1 MKTELNRL
9 NEISRRELMLRTAK
23 TALGVSL
30 LPAGSPLLRAAE
42 AASKSG
48 PGTPGFGKAKHV
60 IYLWMGG
67 GMTHIDTWDPKD
79 GPTKG
84 PTDPIKANAGSGN
97 MDRLGGTMEKMAKVA
112 NKFSIIRSMSSKTGV
127 HESGTYIMK
136 TGYEPRGTI
145 VHPAMGA
152 WASHFLGRIKGVTLP
167 DSVVVNSGSSYPGNG
182 FFPTTMSPIPI
193 SSPEAGLQNIRP
205 SAGVSDSQ
213 FQKRLSLTDE
223 FDTSF
228 RKKFQS
234 EEVKSY
240 SEFYDETIKLM
251 KSEDLKAFDLSQE
264 PAAVRE
270 KFGRSNFGQGALLAR
285 RLVQSGVRFV
295 EVQFGGWDMHNTID
309 TALGNTAAT
318 MDSVFATLIED
329 LVSNGLFESTMI
341 VMGSEFG
348 RTPDINENDGRD
360 HYPLAYSTVLAGG
373 GVKGGFVYGSTDKE
387 GRRVADK
394 QVTPQD
400 FLATI
405 GHGMGL
411 PVDEVVM
418 SPSNR
423 PFTVGDKGVPVI
435 DIFA

>member
-9 NEISRRELMLRTAK
+9 NDVSRREFMLRTAK

-30 LPAGSPLLRAAE
+30 LPVGSSLVRAAGT
-42 AASKSG
+42 AGTTG

-60 IYLWMGG
+60 IFLWMNG

-127 HESGTYIMK
+127 HDQGTYVMK

-145 VHPAMGA
+145 VHPGMGA
-152 WASHFLGRIKGVTLP
+152 WGSHFLGRIKGVTLP
-167 DSVVVNSGSSYPGNG
+167 DSVVVNSGNAFPGAG
-182 FFPTTMSPIPI
+182 FFPTTTSPIPI
-193 SSPEAGLQNIRP
+193 SNPESGLQNIKP
-205 SAGVSDSQ
+205 TTSDDQ
-213 FQKRLSLTDE
+213 FKKRISLMDE

-240 SEFYDETIKLM
+240 SEFYDETMKLM

-270 KFGRSNFGQGALLAR
+270 KYGRNNFGQGALLAR
-285 RLVQSGVRFV
+285 RLVQAGVRFV

-309 TALGNTAAT
+309 TAMGNTGAT
-318 MDSVFATLIED
+318 MDNVFATLIED
-329 LVSNGLFESTMI
+329 LQSNGLLDSTMI

-360 HYPLAYSTVLAGG
+360 HYPLAYSTVFAGG

-400 FLATI
+400 FCATI

-423 PFTVGDKGVPVI
+423 PFTVGDKGVPVT

>member
-1 MKTELNRL
+1 MKPALNKL
-9 NEISRRELMLRTAK
+9 NPIARRDFMMRTAQA
-23 TALGVSL
+23 ALGVTVMPSL
-30 LPAGSPLLRAAE
+30 NLAAAGTTGA
-42 AASKSG
+42 
-48 PGTPGFGKAKHV
+48 GTPGFGKAKNV
-60 IYLWMGG
+60 IFLWMGG

-127 HESGTYIMK
+127 HDQGTYVMK

-145 VHPAMGA
+145 VHPCIGA
-152 WASHFLGRIKGVTLP
+152 WASHFLGRIKGPTLP
-167 DSVVVNSGSSYPGNG
+167 DSVVVNSGNAFPGAG

-193 SSPEAGLQNIRP
+193 SNPETGLQNIKP
-205 SAGVSDSQ
+205 TTSEDQ
-213 FQKRLSLTDE
+213 FKKRLSLTDE

-234 EEVKSY
+234 DDVKSY
-240 SEFYDETIKLM
+240 SEFYDETVKLM

-270 KFGRSNFGQGALLAR
+270 KFGRNNFGQGALLAR
-285 RLVQSGVRFV
+285 RLVQAGVRFV
-295 EVQFGGWDMHNTID
+295 EVQSGGWDMHNTID
-309 TALGNTAAT
+309 TALGTTAAT
-318 MDSVFATLIED
+318 MDSVFAALIED

-360 HYPLAYSTVLAGG
+360 HYPLAYSTVFAGG

-387 GRRVADK
+387 GRRVTDK
-394 QVTPQD
+394 QCTPQD
-400 FLATI
+400 FQATI
-405 GHGMGL
+405 GHAMGL

-423 PFTVGDKGVPVI
+423 PFTVGDKGVPVL

>member
-1 MKTELNRL
+1 MKSAFNKLNP
-9 NEISRRELMLRTAK
+9 IARRDFMMRTAQA
-23 TALGVSL
+23 ALGVTVMPSL
-30 LPAGSPLLRAAE
+30 NLAAAGTT
-42 AASKSG
+42 G
-48 PGTPGFGKAKHV
+48 PGTAGFGKAKNV
-60 IYLWMGG
+60 IFLWMGG

-79 GPTKG
+79 GATKG
-84 PTDPIKANAGSGN
+84 PTDPIKANSGSGN
-97 MDRLGGTMEKMAKVA
+97 MDRLGGTMVKMAKVA

-127 HESGTYIMK
+127 HDQGTYVMK

-145 VHPAMGA
+145 VHPCIGA
-152 WASHFLGRIKGVTLP
+152 WASHFLGRIKGPTLP
-167 DSVVVNSGSSYPGNG
+167 DSVVVNSGNAFPGAG

-193 SSPEAGLQNIRP
+193 SNPESGLQNIKP
-205 SAGVSDSQ
+205 TASDDQ
-213 FQKRLSLTDE
+213 FKKRLSLTDE
-223 FDTSF
+223 FDMSF

-234 EEVKSY
+234 DEVKSY
-240 SEFYDETIKLM
+240 SEFYDETVKLM

-270 KFGRSNFGQGALLAR
+270 KFGKNNFGQGALLAR
-285 RLVQSGVRFV
+285 RLVQAGVRFV
-295 EVQFGGWDMHNTID
+295 EVQSGGWDMHNTID
-309 TALGNTAAT
+309 NALGTTAAT
-318 MDSVFATLIED
+318 MDNVFATLIED
-329 LVSNGLFESTMI
+329 LESNGLLASTMI

-360 HYPLAYSTVLAGG
+360 HYPLAYSTVFAGG

-400 FLATI
+400 FQATI

-423 PFTVGDKGVPVI
+423 PFTVGDKGVPVL